1 MLDVVD
7 GEAERLVSLEE
18 AVEDLGADRA
28 DARARAARGEL
39 AVEVVLGEG
48 GLQGVEHLAQRFEP
62 LSQTARVSRSRWP
75 AMRRKRVRASSA
87 VSINSR

>member
-18 AVEDLGADRA
+18 AVEDLGADGA
-28 DARARAARGEL
+28 DPRARAARGEL

-48 GLQGVEHLAQRFEP
+48 GLEGVEHLAQR
-62 LSQTARVSRSRWP
+62 L
-75 AMRRKRVRASSA
+75 
-87 VSINSR
+87 

>member
-18 AVEDLGADRA
+18 AVEDLGADHA
-28 DARARAARGEL
+28 DARARAARGKL

-48 GLQGVEHLAQRFEP
+48 WLQGVEHLAQRF
-62 LSQTARVSRSRWP
+62 
-75 AMRRKRVRASSA
+75 
-87 VSINSR
+87 